1 MDVLAPKRKLVAI
14 ICLGAILLA
23 ALAPATATSGSHAA
37 FLVPLGPLFGL
48 VVIGPS
54 ILPAET
60 DSYRFPVLEIT
71 GSRPPPAL

>member
-1 MDVLAPKRKLVAI
+1 MDVLAPKRKLIAL
-14 ICLGAILLA
+14 ICLAAILLA
-23 ALAPATATSGSHAA
+23 ALAPATPGSHGA
-37 FLVPLGPLFGL
+37 FLVPLDPLFGL

-71 GSRPPPAL
+71 GSRPPPSL